1 MNNIIRDFQV
11 LINDTYRNNSI
22 STDETFQLNALLR
35 VMEIYAPKITQTKMY
50 EIIYDMYIEE
60 QTPLLNQ
67 CLEMISG
74 WSESDRFE
82 FLEE

>member
-35 VMEIYAPKITQTKMY
+35 VMETYAPKITQTKMY